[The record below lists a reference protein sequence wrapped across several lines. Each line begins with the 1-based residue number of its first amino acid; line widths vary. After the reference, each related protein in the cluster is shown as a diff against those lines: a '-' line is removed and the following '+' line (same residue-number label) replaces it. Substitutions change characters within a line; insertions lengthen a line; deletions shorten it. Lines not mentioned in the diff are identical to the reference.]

1 MMAALP
7 SHISQNPATYKQA
20 TTETTR
26 ITHQAKTRVI
36 LIVNEEKPLIWSF
49 GLYMWTLLYLLVV
62 GLVIYLILTR
72 RRGQQGG
79 WIAASVFVNGTVLIA
94 EVDEDYVCATM
105 DWGPPGGTTSL
116 LDLDLNNV
124 ILQNAVE
131 AFSPLKIRMGGTL
144 QDNVVYQTTVDV
156 EQQKP
161 CSHFV
166 PNQQHMFQFD
176 QGCLPLSRWDQLN
189 DFFNRTGALV
199 TFGLNAL
206 AGRSINSLGT
216 AVGDWNFT
224 NAKSLMRYTVDK
236 GYKILGWELGNEL
249 SGNGI
254 GTRIPA
260 SQYALGVSAL
270 QSLVDDIYNG
280 FDTKP
285 LVIAPGGFFDATW
298 FAEFVGSAIESVQV
312 ITHHI
317 YNLGQGTDNHI
328 EDKILNPSYLNGE
341 ARVFSLLQG
350 IINNSKSSAVA
361 WVGEAGGAAQGG
373 RNHVTNAFLM
383 NFWYLDQLGMAASY
397 NTKTF
402 CRQTLIGE
410 HYGLLNTSSFLPNPD
425 YYSALLWHQLM
436 GTRVLSTTP
445 YGTNELRAYAHC
457 SKQSQGFALL
467 FLNLDRGQEVRVSLS
482 TENGMITSQQ
492 SKNNGHGSKFSE
504 QTRR

>member
-1 MMAALP
+1 
-7 SHISQNPATYKQA
+7 
-20 TTETTR
+20 
-26 ITHQAKTRVI
+26 
-36 LIVNEEKPLIWSF
+36 
-49 GLYMWTLLYLLVV
+49 
-62 GLVIYLILTR
+62 
-72 RRGQQGG
+72 
-79 WIAASVFVNGTVLIA
+79 
-94 EVDEDYVCATM
+94 M

-116 LDLDLNNV
+116 LDLDLNNI
-124 ILQNAVE
+124 ILQNAVK

-144 QDNVVYQTTVDV
+144 QDNVVYQTAVDV
-156 EQQKP
+156 EQQKACP
-161 CSHFV
+161 HFV
-166 PNQQHMFQFD
+166 PNQQHMFQFNR
-176 QGCLPLSRWDQLN
+176 GCLPLSRWDQLN
-189 DFFNRTGALV
+189 DFFIRTGAVV

-206 AGRSINSLGT
+206 AGRSINSRGT
-216 AVGDWNFT
+216 AVGDWDFT

-260 SQYALGVSAL
+260 SQYALDVSAL
-270 QSLVDDIYNG
+270 QSLVDGIYNG

-285 LVIAPGGFFDATW
+285 LVIAPGGFFDTTW

-317 YNLGQGTDNHI
+317 YNLGPGTDNHI

-341 ARVFSLLQG
+341 ASVFSRLQS
-350 IINNSKSSAVA
+350 IINNSESSAVA

-383 NFWYLDQLGMAASY
+383 NF
-397 NTKTF
+397 
-402 CRQTLIGE
+402 C
-410 HYGLLNTSSFLPNPD
+410 
-425 YYSALLWHQLM
+425 ALLWHQLM

-467 FLNLDRGQEVRVSLS
+467 LLNLNGGQEVRVSLS

-504 QTRR
+504 QTPRWSSAAGLIPEIGTNAKREEYHFTAENGDLHSQTVLLNGKVLRVSPNGEIPKLEPTILNLLEPVIVAPYSVAFVHIPSIILPTCK